1 MVKCSLEF
9 GGRKPSSITLL
20 DVDIGNVHSALT
32 ASVFSPLK
40 WGQGTSLVFQWLK
53 LHLPMQKVQVQSLVR
68 ALGAHAPCD
77 QKTRNMKQKQ
87 QHHKLLTKNS
97 PYQEKENF
105 GEKKEIIGSIHCR
118 R

>member
-40 WGQGTSLVFQWLK
+40 WGQGTSLVVQWLK
-53 LHLPMQKVQVQSLVR
+53 LHFPMQKVQVQSLIR
-68 ALGAHAPCD
+68 ALGAHVPCD
-77 QKTRNMKQKQ
+77 QKT
-87 QHHKLLTKNS
+87 
-97 PYQEKENF
+97 
-105 GEKKEIIGSIHCR
+105 KK
-118 R
+118 